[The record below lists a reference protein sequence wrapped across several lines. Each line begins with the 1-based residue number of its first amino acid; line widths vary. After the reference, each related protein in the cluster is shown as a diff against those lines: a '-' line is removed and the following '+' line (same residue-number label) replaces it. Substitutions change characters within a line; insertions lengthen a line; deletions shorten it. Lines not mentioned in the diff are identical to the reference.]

1 MNLPQIYKITNEFLK
16 TFEHLQSMEEELT
29 PQCVH
34 DTLGSLTPELAKDL
48 GAALKNVE
56 YEIAAMKDYEVA
68 MKARRESL
76 QKRLNSFYEYLV
88 TNMEKCGYTKLS
100 CSEFDIILRSNPESV
115 VIDKEGCHI
124 PEKYFRQY
132 TVREPNKI
140 ELKKALQSGGVIDGV
155 KLVRKK
161 KVIIK

>member
-56 YEIAAMKDYEVA
+56 YEIAAMKDYETA
-68 MKARRESL
+68 MKSRREAI

-88 TNMEKCGYTKLS
+88 MNMEKCGYTKLS
-100 CSEFDIILRSNPESV
+100 CSEFDISLRSNPESV
-115 VIDKEGCHI
+115 SIDKDDSVI
-124 PEKYFRQY
+124 PNEYMREY
-132 TVREPNKI
+132 VMREPNKI
-140 ELKKALQSGGVIDGV
+140 ALKKALQNGEVIRGV